1 MFKVRKAFGTSSG
14 SVIQSRN
21 GGIMMSYNSVF
32 MAVSV
37 QTKLC
42 TVFWRS

>member
-1 MFKVRKAFGTSSG
+1 MLKVRKALGTSSG
-14 SVIQSRN
+14 SVIKSRN
-21 GGIMMSYNSVF
+21 GGIMLSYNSMF

-42 TVFWRS
+42 AVF